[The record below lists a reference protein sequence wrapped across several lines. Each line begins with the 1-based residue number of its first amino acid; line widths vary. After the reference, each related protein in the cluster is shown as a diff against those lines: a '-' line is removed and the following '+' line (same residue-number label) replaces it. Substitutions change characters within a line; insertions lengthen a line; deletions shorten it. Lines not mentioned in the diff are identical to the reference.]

1 MDEFFSFLAFLLF
14 GLFCLLTA
22 PFVVCH
28 VIDHWEDPEP
38 VHSGFSPE
46 CPEWTEPIS
55 LSPNN

>member
-46 CPEWTEPIS
+46 CPEWREPIS
-55 LSPNN
+55 E